1 MALSK
6 TRAIN
11 LTFDPMSEDLPSLG
25 TLIQR

>member
-11 LTFDPMSEDLPSLG
+11 LTFDSMSEDLPSLG